1 MPSPVEG
8 ADLPKM
14 QAVPK
19 RYPHRSIA
27 LFLSVPL
34 VVAALWLVRS
44 ATSQMVDGEVRH
56 GVRSRALVL
65 SADGDHATVRIA
77 LPTENVV
84 ADVTRHGD
92 FVAGDTIAVVHDP
105 VDPGRASELGAPIPS
120 TALERSLVVAAPIV
134 LVMLGCRAFMRR
146 RLDDDAEQPP
156 RHGAVRG
163 GRVVEPQPA
172 R

>member
-1 MPSPVEG
+1 M
-8 ADLPKM
+8 
-14 QAVPK
+14 PK
-19 RYPHRSIA
+19 RYPHRSFA
-27 LFLSVPL
+27 LLLSVPL
-34 VVAALWLVRS
+34 VVAALWLMRG

-56 GVRSRALVL
+56 GVSSRALVL
-65 SADGDHATVRIA
+65 SVDGDHAIVRIA

-92 FVAGDTIAVVHDP
+92 YVAGDTVRVVHDP
-105 VDPGRASELGAPIPS
+105 ADPGRASEVGAPMPS

-134 LVMLGCRAFMRR
+134 LAMLGFWAFMRR
-146 RLDDDAEQPP
+146 PTDDDIEQPP
-156 RHGAVRG
+156 RHGVVRG